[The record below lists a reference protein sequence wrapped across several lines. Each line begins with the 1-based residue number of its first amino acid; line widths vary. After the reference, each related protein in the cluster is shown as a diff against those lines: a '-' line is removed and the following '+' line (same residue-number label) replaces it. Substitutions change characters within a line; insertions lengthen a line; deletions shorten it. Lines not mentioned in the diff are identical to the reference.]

1 MRYDRLLLLPYL
13 NMCKNSA
20 FGRCIFVPMV
30 LYLGSSQVK
39 KEIAHGIKRFLF
51 VRTECSN
58 WKRRNV
64 LTLGPLEYLVVGFE
78 GNRFTGQ
85 ILAELR
91 AAREKGIIRVVDLFV
106 MKKDEQGNV
115 TALELSDLS
124 GEEAAEL
131 GPLAGDL
138 MGLFA
143 PEDIEQ
149 VAAGIPNNSAAGL
162 LLFEHTWAIGLKE
175 AIKNAGGIAVT
186 GGFVA
191 PDVLQELEQDLE
203 AAKQSA
209 GQKNAAVKAAE

>member
-1 MRYDRLLLLPYL
+1 M
-13 NMCKNSA
+13 
-20 FGRCIFVPMV
+20 
-30 LYLGSSQVK
+30 
-39 KEIAHGIKRFLF
+39 
-51 VRTECSN
+51 
-58 WKRRNV
+58 
-64 LTLGPLEYLVVGFE
+64 TLGPLEYLVVGFE

-106 MKKDEQGNV
+106 IKKDDQGNV

-124 GEEAAEL
+124 GEEATEL

-138 MGLFA
+138 MGLLA
-143 PEDIEQ
+143 PEDTEQ
-149 VAAGIPNNSAAGL
+149 VAANLPNNSTAGL

-175 AIKNAGGIAVT
+175 AIKNAGGVAVA

-203 AAKQSA
+203 AAQ
-209 GQKNAAVKAAE
+209 

>member
-1 MRYDRLLLLPYL
+1 M
-13 NMCKNSA
+13 
-20 FGRCIFVPMV
+20 
-30 LYLGSSQVK
+30 
-39 KEIAHGIKRFLF
+39 
-51 VRTECSN
+51 
-58 WKRRNV
+58 
-64 LTLGPLEYLVVGFE
+64 TLGPLEYLVVGFE

-91 AAREKGIIRVVDLFV
+91 AARDKGIIRVVDLFV
-106 MKKDEQGNV
+106 IKKDEQGNV

-124 GEEAAEL
+124 GEEAADL

-138 MGLFA
+138 MGLLA

-175 AIKNAGGIAVT
+175 AIKNAGGIAVG

-203 AAKQSA
+203 AAKQGT
-209 GQKNAAVKAAE
+209 GQEHAAVKAAE